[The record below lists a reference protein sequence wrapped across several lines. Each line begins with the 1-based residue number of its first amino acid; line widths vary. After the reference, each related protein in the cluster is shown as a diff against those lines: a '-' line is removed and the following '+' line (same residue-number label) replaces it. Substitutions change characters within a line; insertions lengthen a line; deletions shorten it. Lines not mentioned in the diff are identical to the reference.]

1 MPRQAEVRFGERL
14 TVGGEVLRS
23 LFTSGPAIAWTVVFL
38 LLPLLAIAFLSFMSR
53 GTYGEWQ
60 FPLSLGNYKR
70 LLGFGVL
77 GFDPLYPKIIV
88 RSLAMGAGT
97 TIVCILASLPLAFFI
112 AGLPARWKMLALTL
126 LIIPFWTN
134 LLIRTYAWQILLG
147 QDGCL
152 YLFPVEGF
160 HAAAGELS
168 TRVFADVEARAAKR
182 LFFGLSTP
190 VELDSSGRIVIPE
203 ELRARVGIEKDV
215 VIVGVEDRAELW
227 PAAGWNAY
235 QREHGSVLETW
246 NRAAST
252 APAANPPPGPGA

>member
-1 MPRQAEVRFGERL
+1 MARGEGLGAAR
-14 TVGGEVLRS
+14 RD
-23 LFTSGPAIAWTVVFL
+23 GP
-38 LLPLLAIAFLSFMSR
+38 SR
-53 GTYGEWQ
+53 GGAALM
-60 FPLSLGNYKR
+60 FCGLSQHTLDAKNRVFVPKR
-70 LLGFGVL
+70 IQDCLTRTATG
-77 GFDPLYPKIIV
+77 
-88 RSLAMGAGT
+88 GT
-97 TIVCILASLPLAFFI
+97 Q
-112 AGLPARWKMLALTL
+112 GYLT
-126 LIIPFWTN
+126 
-134 LLIRTYAWQILLG
+134 LG